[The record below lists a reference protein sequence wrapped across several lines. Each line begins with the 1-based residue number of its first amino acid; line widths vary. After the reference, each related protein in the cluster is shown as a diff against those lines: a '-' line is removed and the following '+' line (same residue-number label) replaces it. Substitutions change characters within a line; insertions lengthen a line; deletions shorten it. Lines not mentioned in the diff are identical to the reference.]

1 MSLLLHL
8 LLGANE
14 PGSVS
19 ISQVLG
25 SARALSRYRRPL
37 VELIVRSK
45 ELRQVSERC
54 GGRSTSTLQ
63 T

>member
-1 MSLLLHL
+1 MSLLLHR

-19 ISQVLG
+19 ISQDLG

-37 VELIVRSK
+37 VELIVGSK
-45 ELRQVSERC
+45 KLRQASERC
-54 GGRSTSTLQ
+54 GGRSTNTFQ